1 MKEPRVFKLLLD
13 CSDTNFDMENK
24 DGNTPLQLAVSCNN
38 AANVNLIL
46 ASLAKENVLKT
57 VLAAQGEQ
65 SFGSDLRNIVTKLQ
79 WQN

>member
-13 CSDTNFDMENK
+13 CSDTNFDVENK

-38 AANVNLIL
+38 AANVNFIL